1 MKYRPDFES
10 AWNDL
15 ANKVADD
22 LGLAHDELLPTPA
35 DVAGILGEDWMVRA
49 RKKYQLQFSNLYD
62 LVKEEYPEDRSALF
76 PQSDSPVDPPTIWH
90 DLSMDYGLR
99 IEGLPVSEMLMNA
112 DGEIDRRLTAGLQTL
127 HLVVLFVGPEEIIRP
142 VGAGDDQPVGAED
155 NLTAGFEAVDM
166 IWQSAD
172 TTQRTDLEHPLKP
185 LIAGWLNRP
194 EVIQPDLDKGGRPR
208 TQGIMPD
215 GLFSG
220 QPYSIPA
227 QLRSDNGG
235 EQFPNLGKMERDGEQ
250 LPLLADILD
259 DADLPIAPLLLAK
272 AAGFHG
278 LQPGRGARLDKR
290 ILIFSLLEMPLNQR
304 RPGGRYELRRP
315 LRFWRD
321 LLWPTREG
329 KSSYRPIK
337 HKQALRD
344 ALTAIN
350 LAEIIMPDGSSWIP
364 VVRRG
369 IPDLDSL
376 DSEVIIQI
384 ELPSG
389 SDRGPQ
395 VDKGVLAVAGV
406 VSDPAFD
413 LELGLAYLWDEAKR
427 RNGGYRIYATRPEV
441 IRNKQGH
448 ILDPADQVI
457 VEGGK
462 PATRWDH
469 PRAVRTGR
477 MERNPAADRVRVLD
491 REARRRL
498 AYGSGNS
505 KRPDQLSRERAAT
518 DKRLAGIESDGRVL
532 IERDAIDLRNGGDG
546 WRILEVWTPD
556 A

>member
-1 MKYRPDFES
+1 MESRPDFES
-10 AWNDL
+10 AWDDL

-22 LGLAHDELLPTPA
+22 LGLADDETLPTPA
-35 DVAGILGEDWMVRA
+35 DVASALGEDWMAGA
-49 RKKYQLQFSNLYD
+49 REKYQLQFSELYD
-62 LVKEEYPEDRSALF
+62 LVKKRFPEDRFELF
-76 PQSDSPVDPPTIWH
+76 PQSDPRVDPPTRWL
-90 DLSMDYGLR
+90 DLGMEYGLR
-99 IEGLPVSEMLMNA
+99 IEGLPVSGIMLINA
-112 DGEIDRRLTAGLQTL
+112 DGEIDSRLSSGLQTL
-127 HLVVLFVGPEEIIRP
+127 NLIVLFMGPEEILHSHS
-142 VGAGDDQPVGAED
+142 VGAWDD
-155 NLTAGFEAVDM
+155 LIAGFEAVHM

-172 TTQRTDLEHPLKP
+172 PAKRAGLEHPLKP
-185 LIAGWLNRP
+185 LIADWLNRP
-194 EVIQPDLDKGGRPR
+194 KEIQPDLDKVGRPR
-208 TQGIMPD
+208 TQGIIPD
-215 GLFSG
+215 GLFPG

-235 EQFPNLGKMERDGEQ
+235 ELFPNLGKVERDNEQ

-321 LLWPTREG
+321 LLWPTRNG

-337 HKQALRD
+337 HKQALRN

-427 RNGGYRIYATRPEV
+427 RNGGHRVYATRPEV

-448 ILDPADQVI
+448 IMDAADQVI
-457 VEGGK
+457 VERGK
-462 PATRWDH
+462 PVTRWDH
-469 PRAVRTGR
+469 PRAMRTGR

-498 AYGSGNS
+498 AYGSGTS
-505 KRPDQLSRERAAT
+505 RRPDQLSRERAAT
-518 DKRLAGIESDGRVL
+518 DKRLAGIESDGRIL
-532 IERDAIDLRNGGDG
+532 IERDAVDLRGGGDS
-546 WRILEVWTPD
+546 WRILEVWR
-556 A
+556 AGA

>member
-1 MKYRPDFES
+1 MESRPDFES
-10 AWNDL
+10 AWDDL

-22 LGLAHDELLPTPA
+22 LRLADDETLPTPA
-35 DVAGILGEDWMVRA
+35 DVAVALGEDWMAGA
-49 RKKYQLQFSNLYD
+49 REKYRHRFSELYD
-62 LVKEEYPEDRSALF
+62 LVKKGFPQDRADLF
-76 PQSDSPVDPPTIWH
+76 PPSDPPDPPTGWH
-90 DLSMDYGLR
+90 DLGMAYGLR
-99 IEGLPVSEMLMNA
+99 IEGLPVSDWLMNA
-112 DGEIDRRLTAGLQTL
+112 DGEIDRRLSVGLQAL
-127 HLVVLFVGPEEIIRP
+127 NLVVLFVGTADIPPP
-142 VGAGDDQPVGAED
+142 VEVGDD
-155 NLTAGFEAVDM
+155 LIAGFEAVHM
-166 IWQSAD
+166 IWQSAGPAK
-172 TTQRTDLEHPLKP
+172 RVGLEHPLKP
-185 LIAGWLNRP
+185 LIADWLNRP
-194 EVIQPDLDKGGRPR
+194 KEIQLDLDKGGRPR
-208 TQGIMPD
+208 TQGIIPD
-215 GLFSG
+215 GLFPG

-235 EQFPNLGKMERDGEQ
+235 ELFPNLGKVERDSEQ

-321 LLWPTREG
+321 LLWPTRDG

-350 LAEIIMPDGSSWIP
+350 LAEILMPDGSSWIP

-384 ELPSG
+384 ELPAG

-427 RNGGYRIYATRPEV
+427 RNGGHRVYATRPEV
-441 IRNKQGH
+441 VRNNQGH
-448 ILDPADQVI
+448 IMDAADQVI
-457 VEGGK
+457 VDRGK
-462 PATRWDH
+462 PVTRWDH

-477 MERNPAADRVRVLD
+477 MERNPAADKVRVLD

-498 AYGSGNS
+498 AYGSGTRR
-505 KRPDQLSRERAAT
+505 RPDQLSRERAAT
-518 DKRLAGIESDGRVL
+518 DKRLAGVESDGRIL
-532 IERDAIDLRNGGDG
+532 IERDAVDLRSGGDG
-546 WRILEVWTPD
+546 WRILEVWT
-556 A
+556 AGS

>member
-1 MKYRPDFES
+1 MESRPDFENT
-10 AWNDL
+10 WDDL
-15 ANKVADD
+15 ANEVADD
-22 LGLAHDELLPTPA
+22 QGLADDETLPTPA
-35 DVAGILGEDWMVRA
+35 DVATALGEVGMARA
-49 RKKYQLQFSNLYD
+49 REKYRLRFSALYD
-62 LVKEEYPEDRSALF
+62 LVKKEYPEDRFGLF
-76 PQSDSPVDPPTIWH
+76 PQSDPPDPPTRWH
-90 DLSMDYGLR
+90 SLDMESALWV
-99 IEGLPVSEMLMNA
+99 EGLPVSGMLINA
-112 DGEIDRRLTAGLQTL
+112 DGEIDRRLTVGLQML
-127 HLVVLFVGPEEIIRP
+127 NLIVLLVGPEDTLRSLGP
-142 VGAGDDQPVGAED
+142 KDDQPVGAED
-155 NLTAGFEAVDM
+155 SLIAGFEAVHM

-172 TTQRTDLEHPLKP
+172 PAKRAGLEHPLKP

-194 EVIQPDLDKGGRPR
+194 EVIQPDLDKGGRPQTR
-208 TQGIMPD
+208 AIMPD
-215 GLFSG
+215 GLFPG

-235 EQFPNLGKMERDGEQ
+235 EQLPILGKMERDGEQ

-278 LQPGRGARLDKR
+278 LKPGRGARLDKR

-321 LLWPTREG
+321 LLWPTRDG
-329 KSSYRPIK
+329 KSSYRPVK

-427 RNGGYRIYATRPEV
+427 RNGGYRVYATRPEV

-448 ILDPADQVI
+448 ILDAADQVI
-457 VEGGK
+457 VERGK
-462 PATRWDH
+462 PVTRWDH

-505 KRPDQLSRERAAT
+505 KRPDQLSRDRAAT
-518 DKRLAGIESDGRVL
+518 DKKLAGIERDGRIL
-532 IERDAIDLRNGGDG
+532 IERDAVDLRNGGDG

>member
-1 MKYRPDFES
+1 MESRPDFES
-10 AWNDL
+10 AWDDL

-22 LGLAHDELLPTPA
+22 LGLADDETLPTPT
-35 DVAGILGEDWMVRA
+35 DVASALGEDWMAGA
-49 RKKYQLQFSNLYD
+49 RKKYQRQFSDLYD
-62 LVKEEYPEDRSALF
+62 LVKKGFPEDRADLF
-76 PQSDSPVDPPTIWH
+76 PQSDPLVDPPTRWH
-90 DLSMDYGLR
+90 RLSVDYGLQ
-99 IEGLPVSEMLMNA
+99 IEGLPVSGMLINA
-112 DGEIDRRLTAGLQTL
+112 DGEFDRRLSIGLQVL
-127 HLVVLFVGPEEIIRP
+127 NLVVLFMSAEDILRP
-142 VGAGDDQPVGAED
+142 VREGDD
-155 NLTAGFEAVDM
+155 LIAGFEAVHM
-166 IWQSAD
+166 IWQSVDPAKHAG
-172 TTQRTDLEHPLKP
+172 LEHPLKP
-185 LIAGWLNRP
+185 LIAGWLNPP
-194 EVIQPDLDKGGRPR
+194 EVIQPDLDKVGRPR

-220 QPYSIPA
+220 QPCSIPA
-227 QLRSDNGG
+227 QLRSDNVG
-235 EQFPNLGKMERDGEQ
+235 EHFLNLGKVERDSEQ

-278 LQPGRGARLDKR
+278 LQLGRGARLDKR

-304 RPGGRYELRRP
+304 RPGARYELRRP

-321 LLWPTREG
+321 FLWPTRDG

-427 RNGGYRIYATRPEV
+427 RNGGYRVYATRPEV
-441 IRNKQGH
+441 KRNKQGY
-448 ILDPADQVI
+448 IMDAADQVI
-457 VEGGK
+457 VERGK
-462 PATRWDH
+462 PVTRWDH
-469 PRAVRTGR
+469 PRAVRTGY
-477 MERNPAADRVRVLD
+477 MERNPAADRVRVLN

-505 KRPDQLSRERAAT
+505 KRPDQISRERAAS
-518 DKRLAGIESDGRVL
+518 DKRLAGIESDGRIL
-532 IERDAIDLRNGGDG
+532 IERDAVDLRSGGDG
-546 WRILEVWTPD
+546 WRILEVWTAD

>member
-1 MKYRPDFES
+1 MESRPDFENV
-10 AWNDL
+10 WDDL

-22 LGLAHDELLPTPA
+22 LGRTDDETLPTPA
-35 DVAGILGEDWMVRA
+35 DVAVALGEYWMAMA
-49 RKKYQLQFSNLYD
+49 REKYQLQFSDLYD
-62 LVKEEYPEDRSALF
+62 LVKKGYPEDRSPLF
-76 PQSDSPVDPPTIWH
+76 PPSAPPDSPPRWH
-90 DLSMDYGLR
+90 NLDTAYYGLR
-99 IEGLPVSEMLMNA
+99 IEGLPISDWLMNA
-112 DGEIDRRLTAGLQTL
+112 DGEIDRRLTSGLQAL
-127 HLVVLFVGPEEIIRP
+127 NLVVLFVGTADIPPP
-142 VGAGDDQPVGAED
+142 VEVGDD
-155 NLTAGFEAVDM
+155 LIAGFEGVHT
-166 IWQSAD
+166 IWQSVDPAK
-172 TTQRTDLEHPLKP
+172 RAGLEHPLKP

-194 EVIQPDLDKGGRPR
+194 EVIQPDLDKGGRLR

-227 QLRSDNGG
+227 QLRSDNGD
-235 EQFPNLGKMERDGEQ
+235 EQFSNLGKVERDSEQ

-290 ILIFSLLEMPLNQR
+290 ILIFSLLEMPLSQR

-321 LLWPTREG
+321 LLWPTRDG

-413 LELGLAYLWDEAKR
+413 LELGIAYLWDEAKR
-427 RNGGYRIYATRPEV
+427 RNGGYRVYATRPEV

-448 ILDPADQVI
+448 IMDAADQVI

-462 PATRWDH
+462 PVTRWDH

-477 MERNPAADRVRVLD
+477 MERNPAADRVRVLG

-498 AYGSGNS
+498 AYGSGTS

-518 DKRLAGIESDGRVL
+518 DKRLAGIESDGRIL
-532 IERDAIDLRNGGDG
+532 IERDAVDLRNGGDG

>member
-1 MKYRPDFES
+1 MESRPDFES

-22 LGLAHDELLPTPA
+22 LGLADDEMLPTPA
-35 DVAGILGEDWMVRA
+35 DVSVALGEDWMAGA
-49 RKKYQLQFSNLYD
+49 REKYRRRFSDLYD
-62 LVKEEYPEDRSALF
+62 LVKKEFPESRFDLF
-76 PQSDSPVDPPTIWH
+76 PQSDPQVDPPNRWH
-90 DLSMDYGLR
+90 NLGMEYGLL
-99 IEGLPVSEMLMNA
+99 IEGLPVSGMLINA
-112 DGEIDRRLTAGLQTL
+112 DGEIDRRLSFGLL
-127 HLVVLFVGPEEIIRP
+127 MLNLVVLFVGPEEVLHS
-142 VGAGDDQPVGAED
+142 VGEGED
-155 NLTAGFEAVDM
+155 LTAGFEAVHL
-166 IWQSAD
+166 IWQSAGPAK
-172 TTQRTDLEHPLKP
+172 RADLEHPLEP
-185 LIAGWLNRP
+185 LIADWLNQP
-194 EVIQPDLDKGGRPR
+194 EVIQPDLDKGGRLR
-208 TQGIMPD
+208 IQGIIPD
-215 GLFSG
+215 GLFPG
-220 QPYSIPA
+220 QPHSIPA

-235 EQFPNLGKMERDGEQ
+235 EKFPNLGKMERDGEQ

-321 LLWPTREG
+321 LLWPTRNG

-350 LAEIIMPDGSSWIP
+350 LAEILMPDGSSWIP

-384 ELPSG
+384 ELPAG

-427 RNGGYRIYATRPEV
+427 RNGGHRVYATRPEV
-441 IRNKQGH
+441 MRNKQGH
-448 ILDPADQVI
+448 IVDAADQVI
-457 VEGGK
+457 VERGK
-462 PATRWDH
+462 PVTRWDH

-498 AYGSGNS
+498 AYGSGTS
-505 KRPDQLSRERAAT
+505 RRQDQLSRERAAT
-518 DKRLAGIESDGRVL
+518 DKRLAGIEGDGRIL
-532 IERDAIDLRNGGDG
+532 IERDAVDLRGGGDG
-546 WRILEVWTPD
+546 WRILEVWT
-556 A
+556 AGA

>member
-1 MKYRPDFES
+1 MESRPDFES
-10 AWNDL
+10 AWDDL
-15 ANKVADD
+15 ANEVADD
-22 LGLAHDELLPTPA
+22 QGLADDEPLPTPA
-35 DVAGILGEDWMVRA
+35 DVAVALGEDWMARA
-49 RKKYQLQFSNLYD
+49 REKYQFQFSDLYD
-62 LVKEEYPEDRSALF
+62 LVKEENPEDRFHLF
-76 PQSDSPVDPPTIWH
+76 PQSDSPVDPPTRWH
-90 DLSMDYGLR
+90 NLAMESALR
-99 IEGLPVSEMLMNA
+99 IEGLPVSGMLINA
-112 DGEIDRRLTAGLQTL
+112 DGDIDRRLTVGLQML
-127 HLVVLFVGPEEIIRP
+127 HLIVLFVGPDEILHS
-142 VGAGDDQPVGAED
+142 VETADDQPVGAED
-155 NLTAGFEAVDM
+155 NLISGFEAVDM
-166 IWQSAD
+166 IWQSANPA
-172 TTQRTDLEHPLKP
+172 QRTDLEHPLKP

-208 TQGIMPD
+208 TQGILPG

-227 QLRSDNGG
+227 QLRSDNGD
-235 EQFPNLGKMERDGEQ
+235 EQFSNLGKVERDSEQ

-321 LLWPTREG
+321 LLWPTRDG

-413 LELGLAYLWDEAKR
+413 LELGIAYLWDEAKR
-427 RNGGYRIYATRPEV
+427 RNGGNRVYATRPEV

-448 ILDPADQVI
+448 IMDAAGQVI
-457 VEGGK
+457 VERGK
-462 PATRWDH
+462 PVTRWDH
-469 PRAVRTGR
+469 PRAMRTGR

-498 AYGSGNS
+498 AYGAGNS
-505 KRPDQLSRERAAT
+505 KRPDQLSRERTAT
-518 DKRLAGIESDGRVL
+518 DKRLTGIESDGRIL
-532 IERDAIDLRNGGDG
+532 IERDAIDLRNGGEG
-546 WRILEVWTPD
+546 WRILEVWTAD